1 MKRILVDTNLI
12 VLLVVG
18 LTDRNLIGRH
28 KRTQNFMQ
36 SDFDLLSNLLN
47 TATEIWIT
55 SHCLA
60 EASNLIGQ
68 TNPTDKSKLF
78 STFRLLLENTEESHI
93 HKSDVLIN
101 KNFHR
106 LGVAD
111 CGFIQKS
118 KRVDLT
124 ITADLALFLEIEK
137 LYPKKVLNF
146 NRFRDL

>member
-1 MKRILVDTNLI
+1 
-12 VLLVVG
+12 
-18 LTDRNLIGRH
+18 
-28 KRTQNFMQ
+28 MQ